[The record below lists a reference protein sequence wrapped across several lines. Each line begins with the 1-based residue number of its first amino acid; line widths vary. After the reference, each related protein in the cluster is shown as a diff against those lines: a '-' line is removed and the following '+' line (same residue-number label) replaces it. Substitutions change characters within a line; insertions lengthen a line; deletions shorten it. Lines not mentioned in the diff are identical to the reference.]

1 MVVSKEDQYKAPDF
15 LNATDFA
22 KKYSKTTK
30 FVRAAFNFL
39 HKMNVHVKNKHGN
52 QDLVIVARRNTHNS
66 YGLKAHP
73 LHHDIVL
80 QRIAKEEQIDAKK
93 RTKGGER

>member
-1 MVVSKEDQYKAPDF
+1 MVVSKEDKFNASDF
-15 LNATDFA
+15 LNAKDFA
-22 KKYSKTTK
+22 EKYSKNKK

-39 HKMNVHVKNKHGN
+39 HKMNVQIKNKHGN
-52 QDLVIVARRNTHNS
+52 QDSVIVARRNTHNS

-80 QRIAKEEQIDAKK
+80 QRIDKEEQLDAKK
-93 RTKGGER
+93 HAKGVTR